1 MNITLIMM
9 ILLMMTTMN
18 DISNQLA
25 SQYHAKPLLKKRK
38 GKISKMLILA
48 STFVSKKINIIE
60 KYFLLLTFVNI
71 HNSLKLKWCLKI
83 FKKSKNW
90 NFFGERLWFLIF
102 YTLYEYINN
111 FEYINNTS
119 ITNYIFKMM
128 S

>member
-71 HNSLKLKWCLKI
+71 HNSLKLK
-83 FKKSKNW
+83 
-90 NFFGERLWFLIF
+90 
-102 YTLYEYINN
+102 
-111 FEYINNTS
+111 
-119 ITNYIFKMM
+119 
-128 S
+128 